1 MGDEENQYEP
11 PEEEEG
17 GDDDGDVGDVGEEE
31 LSHQQKSDA
40 ADQVK
45 LIRQHPEI
53 WIPYKEQILAQL
65 NVKAPAVAAAADVEV
80 IDASVVPGFLRDL
93 SRTDSDHTTYP
104 FLTQYERTKITSFRA
119 SQLAHGAHP
128 FILVPEGMTD
138 SYEIAR
144 AELEEKK
151 LPYIIKRPLPDG
163 SYEVWKLADLVVF
176 TTM

>member
-1 MGDEENQYEP
+1 MGDEENEYQAP
-11 PEEEEG
+11 DEEEV

-40 ADQVK
+40 ADQ
-45 LIRQHPEI
+45 LRQIRLHPEI

-65 NVKAPAVAAAADVEV
+65 NVKAPIAAADVEV
-80 IDASVVPGFLRDL
+80 ADLRMAPSFLRDL

-104 FLTQYERTKITSFRA
+104 FLTQYEKTKVTSFRA